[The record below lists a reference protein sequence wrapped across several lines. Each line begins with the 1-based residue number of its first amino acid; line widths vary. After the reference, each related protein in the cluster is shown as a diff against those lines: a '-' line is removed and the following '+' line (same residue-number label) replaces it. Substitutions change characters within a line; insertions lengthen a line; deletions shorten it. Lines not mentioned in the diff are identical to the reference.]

1 MRQLFIRYCPVV
13 EPIRNVIVSLL
24 NVSVGVFCLE
34 FALPIAL
41 GEFLAGIVGGFFIEA
56 DDLPWLPF
64 ISHLGLLSIMF
75 VAGFEVDVR
84 ILRLNFYKN
93 FIVGILAFASP
104 FILVFVVGLVAGLP
118 LFEVVILSL
127 SLSTTSLAI
136 VFTIIK
142 NSNLSQQPEGQILLG
157 SAMVV
162 DLFSVIVLGILF
174 IEYSL
179 SNLIAM
185 LILLIVVLTAKKIL
199 LSVFSRYK
207 GNRVELELKTILLL
221 LLALSILAE
230 QAGMHAALIAFV
242 VGIILS
248 DIEPDHEEI
257 IGKLNT
263 VVFSLLAPLFFF
275 HAGLNIDFHSLGIPQ
290 LLILLAV
297 IVVAIVGRYFGAYLG
312 LNYLFAK
319 NKSLAK
325 FGGLLFNYRL
335 SIGIATAMYA
345 FERQSVSIE
354 VQNIILL
361 AIAASSLFTVVA
373 QKWSERK
380 ITATEG

>member
-1 MRQLFIRYCPVV
+1 MV
-13 EPIRNVIVSLL
+13 EPVRNVIVSLL
-24 NVSVGVFCLE
+24 IVSVGVFCLE
-34 FALPIAL
+34 FAFPIAL
-41 GEFLAGIVGGFFIEA
+41 GEFLAGIVGGFFIDA

-104 FILVFVVGLVAGLP
+104 FALVFVVGSFARLP

-162 DLFSVIVLGILF
+162 DLLSVIVLGILF
-174 IEYSL
+174 IDYSL

-185 LILLIVVLTAKKIL
+185 LILLIVVLTAKRIL

-207 GNRVELELKTILLL
+207 GNRVEIELKTILLL

-275 HAGLNIDFHSLGIPQ
+275 HAGLNIDFHSLGLPQ
-290 LLILLAV
+290 LLILVAV

-312 LNYLFAK
+312 LYYLFAK

-380 ITATEG
+380 ITASEG

>member
-1 MRQLFIRYCPVV
+1 MV
-13 EPIRNVIVSLL
+13 EPVRNVVVSLL
-24 NVSVGVFCLE
+24 IVSVGVFCLE

-41 GEFLAGIVGGFFIEA
+41 GEFLAGIVGGFFIDA

-75 VAGFEVDVR
+75 VAGFEVDAR

-104 FILVFVVGLVAGLP
+104 FTMVFIVGLVAGLP

-142 NSNLSQQPEGQILLG
+142 NSNLSHKPEGQILLG

-162 DLFSVIVLGILF
+162 DLVSVIILGILF
-174 IEYSL
+174 IDYSL
-179 SNLIAM
+179 SNLVAM
-185 LILLIVVLTAKKIL
+185 LVLLLVVVTAKRIL
-199 LSVFSRYK
+199 LSVFARYR
-207 GNRVELELKTILLL
+207 GNRIEIELKTILLL

-257 IGKLNT
+257 ISKLNT

-275 HAGLNIDFHSLGIPQ
+275 HAGLNIDFHSLGLPQ
-290 LLILLAV
+290 LLILGTV
-297 IVVAIVGRYFGAYLG
+297 IIVAIVGRYFGAYLG
-312 LNYLFAK
+312 LYYLFAK

-345 FERQSVSIE
+345 FERQSVSVE

-380 ITATEG
+380 ITASEG

>member
-1 MRQLFIRYCPVV
+1 MFEPV
-13 EPIRNVIVSLL
+13 RNVVVSLL
-24 NVSVGVFCLE
+24 IVSVGVFCLE

-75 VAGFEVDVR
+75 VAGFEVDIR

-104 FILVFVVGLVAGLP
+104 FVLVFVVGLVAGLP

-162 DLFSVIVLGILF
+162 DLVSVIILGILF
-174 IEYSL
+174 IDYSL

-185 LILLIVVLTAKKIL
+185 LVLVIVVLTAKRIL
-199 LSVFSRYK
+199 LSVFGRYK
-207 GNRVELELKTILLL
+207 GNRVEIELKTILLL
-221 LLALSILAE
+221 LLSLSILAE

-257 IGKLNT
+257 ISKLNT

-275 HAGLNIDFHSLGIPQ
+275 HAGLNIDFHSLGLPQ
-290 LLILLAV
+290 LLILGTV
-297 IVVAIVGRYFGAYLG
+297 IIVAIVGRYFGAYLG
-312 LNYLFAK
+312 LYYLFAK

-345 FERQSVSIE
+345 FERQSVSVE

-380 ITATEG
+380 ITAPEG